1 MTINTRRL
9 RASLPAV
16 TSGQPVSSQET
27 RERPYGLWL
36 LVMLPVAALFA
47 FHFGSDFL
55 ARS

>member
-16 TSGQPVSSQET
+16 SGPQPLAREES
-27 RERPYGLWL
+27 RERPYVLWL
-36 LVMLPVAALFA
+36 LIFLPIAAIFA
-47 FHFGSDFL
+47 FHFLSGFF

>member
-16 TSGQPVSSQET
+16 TSGQPTTPRES
-27 RERPYGLWL
+27 RERSYALWL
-36 LVMLPVAALFA
+36 LALLPVAALFA
-47 FHFGSDFL
+47 FHFVSAFL

>member
-16 TSGQPVSSQET
+16 TSGQPSSQET
-27 RERPYGLWL
+27 RERSYTLWL

-47 FHFGSDFL
+47 FHFVSDFL

>member
-47 FHFGSDFL
+47 FHFVSDFL

>member
-16 TSGQPVSSQET
+16 TSGQPVSYQRSD
-27 RERPYGLWL
+27 RSYGLWL
-36 LVMLPVAALFA
+36 LVLLPVAALFA
-47 FHFGSDFL
+47 FHFVSDFL